1 LAEDYIAWILNI
13 GTELC
18 IGRIVNTNGAWLA
31 QQLTLLGFK
40 VKRIV
45 VAPDEEDVAELLRDA
60 CRRAH
65 VVITT
70 GGLGPTED
78 DRTAEFIAKAFGLD
92 LVLNEEALELVRRR
106 YESAGFNLS
115 EERKKMAKLPEGAKP
130 IPNPVGTAPGIH
142 LKVEDCHIF
151 ALPGVPREMQ
161 AMFEHYVKPFLDKIG
176 PKLCIVEESY
186 TVEGV
191 PESSL
196 APLLKQAA
204 RACHDC
210 YVKSHPK
217 GDEVANPIVEVRV
230 LASASNCLE
239 AREKALAVLEELER
253 LLDGAGKNGGKE
265 GKS

>member
-1 LAEDYIAWILNI
+1 MAENYIAWILNI

-45 VAPDEEDVAELLRDA
+45 VVPDEEDVVELLRDA
-60 CRRAH
+60 CKRAR

-70 GGLGPTED
+70 GGLGSTED

-92 LVLNEEALELVRRR
+92 LVLNKEALELVRRR
-106 YESAGFNLS
+106 YERAGFDLS
-115 EERKKMAKLPEGAKP
+115 EERKKMAKLPEGARP
-130 IPNPVGTAPGIH
+130 IPNPVGAAPGIH
-142 LKVEDCHIF
+142 LEVKDCHIF

-161 AMFEHYVKPFLDKIG
+161 AMFERYVKPLLERIG
-176 PKLCIVEESY
+176 PKVCVVEEGY

-217 GDEVANPIVEVRV
+217 GDEVVNPVVEVRV
-230 LASASNCLE
+230 LASAPDCSE
-239 AREKALAVLEELER
+239 ARKKALAVLEELKR
-253 LLDGAGKNGGKE
+253 LLGGADKNGGE
-265 GKS
+265 ESKS